1 MFGFTVNSCDR
12 LATVNANAIEYFRM
26 MSHWK
31 TFMLRRVMAG
41 YVCKVEVRLLLRWNV
56 RCLLY

>member
-1 MFGFTVNSCDR
+1 
-12 LATVNANAIEYFRM
+12 VNANAIEYLRM